1 MDGLGPRQNRVTPF
15 GEIVAMPERGAWT
28 GNRGCLHD
36 DQGRLGRARWRSPA
50 WITCR
55 LEWKGWRRP
64 IMAPGRWT
72 ELFFLDEATSFAAGH
87 RPCAYCRRA
96 DFVRF
101 AAAVAPEFGG
111 IRPRAPVMDRR
122 LHAERLDGTAKRAA
136 QMRLGDLPDGAMA
149 VADGAAWL
157 LWRGALRRWTA
168 GGYRDCRTADPADV
182 VQALTP
188 ALTMAA
194 MRAGYPTQVH
204 ASADPGRP

>member
-1 MDGLGPRQNRVTPF
+1 MLAQGPRQNRVTPF
-15 GEIVAMPERGAWT
+15 GEIVAIPERGAWT

-55 LEWKGWRRP
+55 LDWKGWRRP

-87 RPCAYCRRA
+87 RPCAYCRRE
-96 DFVRF
+96 DFNRF
-101 AAAVAPEFGG
+101 AQAAAGGFGADV
-111 IRPRAPVMDRR
+111 PRAPAIDRR
-122 LHAERLDGTAKRAA
+122 LHVERLDGRDKRLASH
-136 QMRLGDLPDGAMA
+136 RLGDLPDGAMLA
-149 VADGAAWL
+149 LDGEAWL
-157 LWRGALRRWTA
+157 VWRGALRRWSPA
-168 GGYRDCRTADPADV
+168 GYGATLAADPGRT

-194 MRAGYPTQVH
+194 MHAGYSPQVH
-204 ASADPGRP
+204 ATADRS